1 MVLCSI
7 DQFVSGG
14 VGCRKQF
21 DFDGA
26 LMSTEAMD
34 AEKMRRKR
42 LVQLL
47 GTCPECGQPVKAG
60 QEFLRTEGGIQHA
73 LCFYEPDF
81 AKRTKD
87 AALKSH

>member
-1 MVLCSI
+1 
-7 DQFVSGG
+7 
-14 VGCRKQF
+14 
-21 DFDGA
+21 
-26 LMSTEAMD
+26 MSTEAMD

-60 QEFLRTEGGIQHA
+60 QEFLRVEDGIKHA

-81 AKRTKD
+81 AKRARESAPKTNG
-87 AALKSH
+87 